1 MPTSLGVALFNLG
14 RAAEAEPLFRGA
26 LAVQV
31 KALGWDNADTALTL
45 NNLAAL
51 LQATNRKS
59 EAEPLYV
66 EALAVLTARLGADH
80 PTTRLTAA
88 NLTALKAA
96 GEASA
101 PAGD

>member
-1 MPTSLGVALFNLG
+1 M
-14 RAAEAEPLFRGA
+14 
-26 LAVQV
+26 
-31 KALGWDNADTALTL
+31 L
-45 NNLAAL
+45 NNLAAR
-51 LQATNRKS
+51 LQATDRES